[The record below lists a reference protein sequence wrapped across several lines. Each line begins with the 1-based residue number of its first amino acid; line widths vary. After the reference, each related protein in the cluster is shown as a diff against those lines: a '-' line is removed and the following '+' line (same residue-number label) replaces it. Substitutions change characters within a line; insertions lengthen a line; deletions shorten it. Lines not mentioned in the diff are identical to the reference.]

1 MARRKNTQQHKTGEP
16 FHHDNTE
23 VFESTSFPRFRG
35 SWHFLV
41 FVFNS
46 LSVSRW
52 IPTCDGD
59 YGDADVYAGCH
70 IQSVK
75 SNLNIEINYDLIINT
90 CDADLQMAFVWSS
103 SLTLWFSS
111 WSTRGPWSYCA
122 TLVVLFVLG
131 LLQERLH
138 AHRQQSWLRQGQ
150 RQCVPLSSRHKCIVP
165 CGSAPPLAARL
176 RWYLPRSERER
187 VLDSMLYALHLSL
200 SYLIMLAVMSFNGG
214 VFLTVVISLAFGRY
228 LCSMQPI
235 LPSGGRGTTAAYG
248 LVDGHDGSTDGHN
261 ERTGRGDGGAEWRSR
276 SGGGVHGVAVAAG
289 SAATTS
295 DACCPTSG
303 GPSVIIVPSYRET
316 TGGD

>member
-1 MARRKNTQQHKTGEP
+1 
-16 FHHDNTE
+16 
-23 VFESTSFPRFRG
+23 
-35 SWHFLV
+35 
-41 FVFNS
+41 
-46 LSVSRW
+46 
-52 IPTCDGD
+52 
-59 YGDADVYAGCH
+59 
-70 IQSVK
+70 
-75 SNLNIEINYDLIINT
+75 
-90 CDADLQMAFVWSS
+90 MAFVWSS

-150 RQCVPLSSRHKCIVP
+150 RQCVPLPSRHTCIVP
-165 CGSAPPLAARL
+165 CGSAPPLAERL
-176 RWYLPRSERER
+176 QWYLPRSERER

-200 SYLIMLAVMSFNGG
+200 SYLLMLAVMSFNGG

-235 LPSGGRGTTAAYG
+235 LPSGGRRGTTAAYG
-248 LVDGHDGSTDGHN
+248 LVNGHDGSTDGH
-261 ERTGRGDGGAEWRSR
+261 EPGQAGDGSADVWRS
-276 SGGGVHGVAVAAG
+276 SGGGGGVHGVAVAAG

-303 GPSVIIVPSYRET
+303 GLSS
-316 TGGD
+316 